1 MDESTPRTQFV
12 RERIYGRSHGPDL
25 PYARDLLDLER
36 LLAEAPPG
44 MAGSMALRNLTS
56 RYPIE
61 ADAIV
66 RELGVRPFAPF
77 EEGRLEALMEERL
90 RLAERRHPLRR
101 LSPDPLGLLE
111 G

>member
-25 PYARDLLDLER
+25 PHARDLLDLER

-66 RELGVRPFAPF
+66 GELGVRAFAPF
-77 EEGRLEALMEERL
+77 EEGGVEGLMEERL
-90 RLAERRHPLRR
+90 RPAGRRP
-101 LSPDPLGLLE
+101 PP
-111 G
+111 